1 MQEETNEKTIALYI
15 KTGKLTAQ
23 QLQKAM
29 KALLAQ
35 MKKQH
40 DKQKIPHGKQ
50 TLKQLMK
57 QNAGVSNIEIT
68 KDNIKAFESTAKKYG
83 IDFALKKDSTE
94 TPPRYLVFFQGTGRG
109 RTDRSFQGVFRKE
122 ADAGTKA
129 LYPQADCFP
138 QRKGGGFERTAGESE
153 EQRQGD
159 CKMNAIN
166 WKRLLLPNIPYL
178 LFVYLFDKVGQAV
191 RLAPGADLSGKVLSL
206 ADGFSAGFCKSASEP
221 CPYGFT
227 DRAFRRGAYPAD
239 CLCQRQEREEI
250 PQRCGIRLCPL
261 GKCRRY

>member
-40 DKQKIPHGKQ
+40 DRQKIPHGKQ

-83 IDFALKKDSTE
+83 IDFALKKDATE
-94 TPPRYLVFFQGTGRG
+94 SPPRYLVFFKARDADALTAAFKEFSAKKLSREQKPSIRKALA
-109 RTDRSFQGVFRKE
+109 VFRDKAKQLNANREKVKNKE
-122 ADAGTKA
+122 RG
-129 LYPQADCFP
+129 
-138 QRKGGGFERTAGESE
+138 
-153 EQRQGD
+153 
-159 CKMNAIN
+159 I
-166 WKRLLLPNIPYL
+166 
-178 LFVYLFDKVGQAV
+178 
-191 RLAPGADLSGKVLSL
+191 
-206 ADGFSAGFCKSASEP
+206 
-221 CPYGFT
+221 
-227 DRAFRRGAYPAD
+227 DR
-239 CLCQRQEREEI
+239 
-250 PQRCGIRLCPL
+250 
-261 GKCRRY
+261 